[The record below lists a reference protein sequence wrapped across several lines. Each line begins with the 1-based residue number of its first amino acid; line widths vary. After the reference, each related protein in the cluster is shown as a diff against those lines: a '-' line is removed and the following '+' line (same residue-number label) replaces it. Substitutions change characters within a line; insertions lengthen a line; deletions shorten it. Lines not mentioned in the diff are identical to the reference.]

1 MLRVEAVVAMEQLG
15 APDSLRE
22 VAGRVGKEK
31 DPQIK
36 KNLYRALGAVGSDDS
51 RARSTLLKRARDGR
65 DELLQANA
73 LLALGV
79 LAPDEDIDEFL
90 RETVA
95 EEEENAQVAALL
107 AIGLTRNAE
116 WVEYLEGLPKDPAS
130 RRRTKAV
137 EVSLGVLKGAPLS
150 SMEASVME
158 AGSDQIP
165 RERIFGGSVRRSGA
179 KDGKAR
185 RPSADGEEET
195 VGDEER
201 ADGGL

>member
-79 LAPDEDIDEFL
+79 LSPDEDIDEFL
-90 RETVA
+90 REAVA
-95 EEEENAQVAALL
+95 DEEENAQVAALL

-130 RRRTKAV
+130 RRRTKAI

-150 SMEASVME
+150 SMEATVME